1 MATEKR
7 SKTLPHL
14 PQEIIEEILYKLP
27 VKTLFR
33 FKCVSKRW
41 RSLISS
47 KKFAQHHLKKSR
59 TNLSR
64 QKLIILNSDVINRSF
79 RSCSLQTLIENSNV
93 ATFDHHRMDL
103 HTADRIPMSSR
114 SITSFS
120 DERDEHYNLRRLYNP
135 TTHYPMMAATMM
147 TSARKTRRRFSNYP
161 RCDFLLE
168 VLGSCNGLLLVSV
181 DVRNLIL
188 WNPTTRQAKNI
199 SPPEN
204 RSRYFYSDDFID
216 GGSFVY
222 GLGYDE
228 STEDYKVVCFFVEYE
243 KPHNTTTTMIYSS
256 RANSWKRVESFEK
269 GFFRLDICGTFVN
282 GKLHWMTEED
292 KNKRGRWDIVSLD
305 LAEEKYETVGPP
317 QSRTHYR
324 PRLHDLGGC
333 LSLTSF
339 DRNLDM
345 DVWVMTK
352 KCGETEY
359 SWTRVWKLCR
369 DMMLYGHR
377 GNTVCPLWLTR
388 IENGDIVVTFGVSY
402 GLNVV
407 VYSGSN
413 VLHTSRVRTV
423 DDPSCLDVEF
433 EAKIFVESLVSPF
446 GDQQ

>member
-1 MATEKR
+1 MATEEKR
-7 SKTLPHL
+7 SKTLDHL

-27 VKTLFR
+27 VKSLFR

-41 RSLISS
+41 RFLISS

-93 ATFDHHRMDL
+93 ASFDHHRMDL
-103 HTADRIPMSSR
+103 RT
-114 SITSFS
+114 
-120 DERDEHYNLRRLYNP
+120 
-135 TTHYPMMAATMM
+135 
-147 TSARKTRRRFSNYP
+147 
-161 RCDFLLE
+161 

-243 KPHNTTTTMIYSS
+243 KPHNTTTTMIYSR

-305 LAEEKYETVGPP
+305 LAEEKYEMVGPP

-352 KCGETEY
+352 KCGEAEY
-359 SWTRVWKLCR
+359 SWTRVWKLCC

-388 IENGDIVVTFGVSY
+388 IENGDIV
-402 GLNVV
+402 
-407 VYSGSN
+407 
-413 VLHTSRVRTV
+413 
-423 DDPSCLDVEF
+423 F